1 MTFPNYLPTGI
12 KVLSKDVDFADLLAE
27 KGSALAAADVFEVLD
42 IPAKCFVLAAGVNP
56 VTAANSTTLTVD
68 LGDGADTDRYVDGFN
83 AAQTATDGVPITPTT
98 GAAYAQYAGQ
108 KYYPAADTIDIL
120 FATLTG
126 TLTSG
131 VIRVWAIAI
140 DVA

>member
-1 MTFPNYLPTGI
+1 MTLPNYLPTGI
-12 KVLSKDVDFADLLAE
+12 KVLSKEIDFADLLVE
-27 KGSALAAADVFEVLD
+27 KGSALAAADVFEALD
-42 IPAKCFVLAAGVNP
+42 VPAKCFVLAAGIHP
-56 VTAANSTTLTVD
+56 VTAANSTTLTID
-68 LGDGADTDRYVDGFN
+68 LGDGADVDHYVDGFN
-83 AAQTATDGVPITPTT
+83 AAQTATDSVPITPTT
-98 GAAYAQYAGQ
+98 GAAYAQHAGM
-108 KYYPAADTIDIL
+108 KYYSAADTIDIL